1 MTNIKDTR
9 EYQLAIED
17 YKKNIKSYLSDNPIF
32 RTTKAEL
39 DAITKTLSIFG
50 MTTVDQHEIIRQ
62 VNLEL

>member
-17 YKKNIKSYLSDNPIF
+17 YKKNIKSYLSDDPIF
-32 RTTKAEL
+32 RTTKSEL
-39 DAITKTLSIFG
+39 DAITKTLSFFG
-50 MTTVDQHEIIRQ
+50 MTTVDQNEIIRQ